1 MENKD
6 ERLKKFV
13 HERMKKSLLVTGR
26 KLVAE
31 GGVEALSARKL
42 AVKANSSVGMIYNL
56 FGTMDSYVSEQ
67 NVITLRELYQQLQ
80 KVSMSGNAFNNL
92 NRYAD
97 VLASYIIANPNLWA
111 LLYNRHLS
119 AGAVKSSTAEAR
131 IIKKIDLL
139 ICWQVAGLIGDISVK
154 EKRMMIKVLEMS
166 LFAVSG
172 YLLGNKLNKNS
183 GVNKRNLCK
192 LLMNTYV
199 AGLYSLR

>member
-1 MENKD
+1 M
-6 ERLKKFV
+6 
-13 HERMKKSLLVTGR
+13 
-26 KLVAE
+26 VAE

-42 AVKANSSVGMIYNL
+42 AAKSNSSVGMIYNL

-67 NVITLRELYQQLQ
+67 NVITLNELYQQLQ

-97 VLASYIIANPNLWA
+97 VLAAYIIANPNLWA

-119 AGAVKSSTAEAR
+119 AGAAKSSTAEAR

-183 GVNKRNLCK
+183 GINKRNLCK

>member
-13 HERMKKSLLVTGR
+13 HERMKKSLLVIGR

-67 NVITLRELYQQLQ
+67 NVITLTELYNQLQ

>member
-31 GGVEALSARKL
+31 GGIEALSARKL

-67 NVITLRELYQQLQ
+67 NVITLTELYNQLQ

>member
-1 MENKD
+1 MESKD
-6 ERLKKFV
+6 ERLKRFV
-13 HERMKKSLLVTGR
+13 HEKMKKSLLATGR
-26 KLVAE
+26 KMVAE

-42 AVKANSSVGMIYNL
+42 AAKSNSSVGMIYNL
-56 FGTMDSYVSEQ
+56 FGTMDNYISEQ
-67 NVITLRELYQQLQ
+67 NVITLRELYNQLQ

-97 VLASYIIANPNLWA
+97 VLAAYIIANPNLWA

-119 AGAVKSSTAEAR
+119 AGAAKSSTAEAR

-183 GVNKRNLCK
+183 GINKRNLCK

>member
-31 GGVEALSARKL
+31 GGIEALSARKL

-67 NVITLRELYQQLQ
+67 NVITLTELYNQLQ

-172 YLLGNKLNKNS
+172 YLLGNKLKKNS